1 MFLQLNALDLIN
13 IEESARKLMHRVY
26 YKKYNNTYT
35 VKAH

>member
-26 YKKYNNTYT
+26 YKYNNTYT